1 LRAACATRYHG
12 FMNQLF
18 CRTSS
23 EWRSWLKANHG
34 SVKEVWLVF
43 LKGANADQE
52 LTYEQSLDEALC
64 YGWIDSLI
72 KRIDDERYARK
83 FTPRKPV
90 SKWSEVNKR
99 KVTELERQGRL
110 KAPGK
115 AVVAAAR
122 ENGCWD
128 GLGRLPILDEPPP
141 ELAKALA
148 GNMKARDF
156 FMSLAPSYRTR
167 YIMWIASA
175 KRPEIR
181 LKRAQEVVQRLAD
194 GMKPG
199 LK

>member
-1 LRAACATRYHG
+1 
-12 FMNQLF
+12 MNQLF
-18 CRTSS
+18 CRTPTD
-23 EWRSWLKANHG
+23 WRSWLKANHG

-43 LKGANADQE
+43 LKGSNGDQE

-64 YGWIDSLI
+64 FGWIDSLI

-99 KVTELERQGRL
+99 KVMELERRGRL
-110 KAPGK
+110 QSAGK

-122 ENGCWD
+122 ENGSWD
-128 GLGRLPILDEPPP
+128 RPGSLPILKEAPP

-148 GNMKARDF
+148 GNKKAREF
-156 FMSLAPSYRTR
+156 FNGLAPSYRTR
-167 YIMWIASA
+167 YIMWVASA

-181 LKRAQEVVQRLAD
+181 LKRVQEVVQRLSD